1 MDDFDSRA
9 YRDTMGQYC
18 TGVVIVTGNE
28 NGTLVGFAAQSFVSL
43 SLDPPLIAVCPA
55 KTSTSWPRIR
65 ATGHFAI
72 NVLADDQEAV
82 SEEFAQSGRAADV
95 PWNMNATSAPILDGA
110 IAYVECALDA
120 EHDAGDHTV
129 AVGRVLA
136 FETLRP
142 DARPLIYFRSEYGR
156 LHNPR
161 RTGT

>member
-28 NGTLVGFAAQSFVSL
+28 DGTLVGFAAQSFVSL
-43 SLDPPLIAVCPA
+43 SLEPPLVAICPA

-65 ATGHFAI
+65 ATGHFCV
-72 NVLADDQEAV
+72 NVLADDQEGV
-82 SEEFAQSGRAADV
+82 SEEFAQSGGVADV
-95 PWNMNATSAPILDGA
+95 AWTTNATPAPILKGVM
-110 IAYVECALDA
+110 AYVECALDA

-129 AVGRVLA
+129 AVGRVRA

-142 DARPLIYFRSEYGR
+142 EAAPLIYFRGEYG
-156 LHNPR
+156 L
-161 RTGT
+161 

>member
-18 TGVVIVTGNE
+18 TGVVIVAGNE
-28 NGTLVGFAAQSFVSL
+28 DGTLVGFAAQSFVSL
-43 SLDPPLIAVCPA
+43 SLQPPLIAVCPA

-65 ATGHFAI
+65 AAGNFCI

-82 SEEFAQSGRAADV
+82 SEAFAQSGRAADV
-95 PWNMNATSAPILDGA
+95 PWTTNATTAPILDGA
-110 IAYVECALDA
+110 IAFVECALEA

-136 FETLRP
+136 FGILRP
-142 DARPLIYFRSEYGR
+142 EAQPLIYFRGRYG
-156 LHNPR
+156 L
-161 RTGT
+161 

>member
-28 NGTLVGFAAQSFVSL
+28 GGALVGFAAQSFVSL
-43 SLDPPLIAVCPA
+43 SLEPPLIAICPA

-65 ATGHFAI
+65 ATGHFCI
-72 NVLADDQEAV
+72 NVLAHDQEAV
-82 SEEFAQSGRAADV
+82 SEDFAQSGRAADIS
-95 PWNMNATSAPILDGA
+95 WTTNATVSPILDGV
-110 IAYVECALDA
+110 IAFVECALDA

-129 AVGRVLA
+129 AVGRVLE

-142 DARPLIYFRSEYGR
+142 DARPLIYFRGEYG
-156 LHNPR
+156 L
-161 RTGT
+161 